1 MKDFINAKSVKE
13 IIFTKGTTEGINL
26 VANCYSKK
34 FLRENDEIIISE
46 MEHHSNIVPWQMVCD
61 DKKLKLKTIRVNEN
75 GELDTNNFKSLISNK
90 TKFVSLVH
98 ISNSLG
104 TINPIKKIINICKE
118 SGIKILIDGAQ
129 ASPHVNIDVQEL
141 DCDFYVLSAHKMYG
155 PTGIGV
161 IYGKS
166 KILNE
171 IPPYMGGGE
180 MIKNVTFNKT
190 SYNEIPYKFEAGTP
204 NIGDVIAFKEAI
216 KFINNTGREIIHK
229 YENKIKDYT
238 LKKLQSID
246 GLKLFGNAKNRI
258 GVFSFT
264 IEKLHY
270 YDLGLLLDAKGIAIR
285 TGHHCT
291 QPIMDKF
298 KLEGTARISLAIYN
312 SIEEKF
318 KIEENI
324 IKGCQSK
331 VWLVYT
337 LENNRFIFLGDSNTA
352 ITKGLLSLLIR
363 IFSNSSPEE
372 IINSNLFF
380 IKKIGLNRFIGTQ
393 RSNGLESMMNK
404 FKIFA
409 LSNISKNE

>member
-1 MKDFINAKSVKE
+1 MIESLNVDSIRKKFPILKTKINGNDLVYLDNAATTQKPLQVINALDFYYKNFNANIHRGIHSLAEKATKEFEKTRHLVKDFINAKSVKE

-258 GVFSFT
+258 GVFLFI

-312 SIEEKF
+312 SIEEIDYF
-318 KIEENI
+318 IDSLNNI
-324 IKGCQSK
+324 IRK
-331 VWLVYT
+331 
-337 LENNRFIFLGDSNTA
+337 
-352 ITKGLLSLLIR
+352 
-363 IFSNSSPEE
+363 
-372 IINSNLFF
+372 
-380 IKKIGLNRFIGTQ
+380 
-393 RSNGLESMMNK
+393 
-404 FKIFA
+404 
-409 LSNISKNE
+409 

>member
-1 MKDFINAKSVKE
+1 MIESLNVDSIRKEFPILKTKINGNDLVYFDNAATTQKPYQVINALDFYYKNFNANIHRGIHSLAEKATKEFEKTRHLVKDFINAKSEKE
-13 IIFTKGTTEGINL
+13 IIFTRGTTEGINL

-129 ASPHVNIDVQEL
+129 ASPHINIDVQEL

-180 MIKNVTFNKT
+180 MIKNVTFKKT

-216 KFINNTGREIIHK
+216 KFINNTGKEIIHK
-229 YENKIKDYT
+229 YEKKIKDYT

-312 SIEEKF
+312 SIEEIDYF
-318 KIEENI
+318 IDSLNNI
-324 IKGCQSK
+324 IRK
-331 VWLVYT
+331 
-337 LENNRFIFLGDSNTA
+337 
-352 ITKGLLSLLIR
+352 
-363 IFSNSSPEE
+363 
-372 IINSNLFF
+372 
-380 IKKIGLNRFIGTQ
+380 
-393 RSNGLESMMNK
+393 
-404 FKIFA
+404 
-409 LSNISKNE
+409 

>member
-1 MKDFINAKSVKE
+1 MIKSLNVDSIRKKFPILKTKINGNDLVYFDNAATTQKPAQVIDSLNFYYKNFNANIHRGIHSLAEKATEEFEKTRLLVKDFINAKSEKE
-13 IIFTKGTTEGINL
+13 IIFTRGTTEGINL

-34 FLRENDEIIISE
+34 FLKKNDEIIISE
-46 MEHHSNIVPWQMVCD
+46 MEHHSNIVPWQMICNE
-61 DKKLKLKTIRVNEN
+61 KKLILKTIRVNKN
-75 GELDTNNFKSLISNK
+75 GELDINDFKNLISNK

-104 TINPIKKIINICKE
+104 TINPIKKIINICKKF
-118 SGIKILIDGAQ
+118 GIKILIDGAQ
-129 ASPHVNIDVQEL
+129 ASPHINIDVQEL

-161 IYGKS
+161 MYGKT

-180 MIKNVTFNKT
+180 MIKDVTFNKT

-216 KFINNTGREIIHK
+216 TFINDTGKEIIHN
-229 YENKIKDYT
+229 YENKIKEYT

-264 IEKLHY
+264 IKKIHY

-291 QPIMDKF
+291 QPIMDKY

-312 SIEEKF
+312 SIEEIDYF
-318 KIEENI
+318 IDSINKI
-324 IKGCQSK
+324 
-331 VWLVYT
+331 
-337 LENNRFIFLGDSNTA
+337 
-352 ITKGLLSLLIR
+352 IR
-363 IFSNSSPEE
+363 
-372 IINSNLFF
+372 
-380 IKKIGLNRFIGTQ
+380 K
-393 RSNGLESMMNK
+393 
-404 FKIFA
+404 
-409 LSNISKNE
+409 